1 MLLCVVNVFL
11 LFLPPAVWAINQSP
25 GSGVDAFSTVSAALF
40 MSYNCSVSG
49 AQLLKC
55 WQRGYLVGTAAV
67 ITTVIARAGGHFYI
81 KFMSAAEVNAGIT
94 AIPGPVASRPRDITG
109 PITRYPTIPYVLFHL
124 PVYAALRSM
133 PPPPVLC
140 TIVRCTS

>member
-1 MLLCVVNVFL
+1 
-11 LFLPPAVWAINQSP
+11 
-25 GSGVDAFSTVSAALF
+25 

-109 PITRYPTIPYVLFHL
+109 PITRYPTIPYDT
-124 PVYAALRSM
+124 LRSI
-133 PPPPVLC
+133 PPTSLCRPPFYATPSSV
-140 TIVRCTS
+140 VYHRQVH